1 MDNNG
6 APFSVFGHLP
16 KETAGR
22 ESDEIAALRAENL
35 ALIAKLGEQAG
46 RLAAMTAERDAAK
59 KEIDEWRDLTIS
71 TIHKWASKILEA
83 ADYSKRVRR
92 ARRQRDEWRERA
104 QVPDDVKA
112 AMDKMGDARCVDG
125 GCPLYLAAMEFW
137 MAWDEWRGPREDEPN
152 DTKEANH
159 ADE

>member
-1 MDNNG
+1 MNRDDV
-6 APFSVFGHLP
+6 PFSMFGHLP
-16 KETAGR
+16 KEAE
-22 ESDEIAALRAENL
+22 ESSQNEIARLRAD
-35 ALIAKLGEQAG
+35 
-46 RLAAMTAERDAAK
+46 LAAMTAERDAAK

-71 TIHKWASKILEA
+71 TTHKWVSKILEA

-125 GCPLYLAAMEFW
+125 GCPLYLAAREFW
-137 MAWDEWRGPREDEPN
+137 MAWDEWRGP
-152 DTKEANH
+152 EADKH
-159 ADE
+159 GTA